1 MLENQN
7 VSAFLQWDT
16 VPDLKDP
23 IMVVGFHGWSDAGSV
38 SSDTLVYLND
48 TQQPQ
53 VVASL
58 SEEPFINYALD
69 RPLAEIRAG
78 LIRRIEPMEAKIKCW
93 VNPEPNHDLILFL
106 GKEPHYRW
114 LFYSSVLVEA
124 MRRLRV
130 TRVFTIG
137 GVQDTISH
145 SASPVMSIVGSS
157 DSTMTEITSLDA
169 GIQRA
174 DYEGP
179 ISIHTTILRACSD
192 AGIPAVSLWGHV
204 PAYLQKNPRQVSRM
218 VNVLNRSVGME
229 CPVEVLTRQ
238 SIEMDRKIDEALAKD
253 PNLRQFV
260 ESIEGR
266 DESLSPSRGED
277 NIIRLN
283 DFLRRDSSKD
293 PQS

>member
-1 MLENQN
+1 MFENKN
-7 VSAFLQWDT
+7 YSAFLQWERI
-16 VPDLKDP
+16 PDLKDP
-23 IMVVGFHGWSDAGSV
+23 VMVVGFHGWSDAGNV

-53 VVASL
+53 NLASL

-69 RPLAEIRAG
+69 RPLAEIQEGVVRQV
-78 LIRRIEPMEAKIKCW
+78 EPMEAKIKYW

-114 LFYSSVLVEA
+114 LVYSSLLVDV

-130 TRVFTIG
+130 TQLFTIG

-157 DSTMTEITSLDA
+157 DSAIEEIINLDA
-169 GIQRA
+169 GIQLA
-174 DYEGP
+174 NYEGP
-179 ISIHTTILRACSD
+179 ISIHTCILQACSD
-192 AGIPAVSLWGHV
+192 EGISAVSLWGHV

-218 VNVLNRSVGME
+218 VNILNRSVGME
-229 CPVEVLTRQ
+229 CPVEVLTRK
-238 SIEMDRKIDEALAKD
+238 SIELDRRIDEALAKD

-266 DESLSPSRGED
+266 DESLSRSKGED

-283 DFLRRDSSKD
+283 DFLRRDSNKD